1 VPSTLIAVNSD
12 RHHRR
17 SRWRSWRRA
26 ARADVA
32 AALLPA
38 GGGAAAG
45 RGAAGD
51 AAVGDT
57 ARAWRQASRFGEEVY
72 ALSHDPA
79 HYQAQTGRVGPP
91 PTQAEIKAKLA
102 AKAKAESKAAPP
114 TPTPTPPPPLPPPPP
129 PRGAIVASGQ
139 GGRRGGRPPS
149 RCDVQKATAF
159 RAKYWAMSSVTF
171 LNPDERLA
179 HPQLEHRAHYRRRC
193 R

>member
-1 VPSTLIAVNSD
+1 M
-12 RHHRR
+12 
-17 SRWRSWRRA
+17 RRA
-26 ARADVA
+26 LTW
-32 AALLPA
+32 LLLFFLLAVVLRPDA
-38 GGGAAAG
+38 VLPEMLLSEIQLE
-45 RGAAGD
+45 RGAKP
-51 AAVGDT
+51 VY
-57 ARAWRQASRFGEEVY
+57 RFGEEVY
-72 ALSHDPA
+72 ALS

-159 RAKYWAMSSVTF
+159 RAKYWAKSSVTF